1 MTKEEILAAAGY
13 PNTPDGIAA
22 FYNEYDTPDAFFAK
36 HGGSLNHYKPGG
48 EKPWGEMTAKE
59 RAAYLDKKEVLN
71 KKNKKA
77 DAWAKKA
84 ETKSREQAKKEY
96 YKEWVAENYDKGA
109 MNPMF
114 QTAASFTPFG
124 TIPFAM
130 QSAVSAI
137 NNLAQGNYLDAG
149 IDAAFANPLFKGL
162 KGSKQVVPKVKPK
175 LGQMEGLGTSQD
187 VVIPSGKRYG
197 PIATPVFEGKF
208 PQQSFTGNIKGD
220 LFDLRNTGYTDVP
233 SFNKQLNQMMIKAQ
247 FGKRPLETKIGPTN
261 VQKSLI
267 KPENIE
273 YIGNDMPNVMYGHYL
288 DTDLMPGKTKP
299 YTAIQALQSLN
310 PNKYGGPSGAPHNG
324 QPTADQFFNYGSHVN
339 DKLNI
344 PMSNPFYLE
353 EGGAYYGGPTRPYAY
368 GGDITEFCWGGGL
381 PGGPNEMPE
390 MLHGGYHSPM
400 NYGSFPA
407 VEWGGALD
415 ASNEDEFP
423 MMDDGGSNLAKIIKA
438 ASKKM
443 KKTYTAGGKTTIQGG
458 NQNYLENKRASFD
471 DAIKNNIYNAFIK
484 EEEKVAMQALNPYA
498 TGMEDMDQTY
508 QAKKGKQKEPDD
520 VPVDFAKTLPDLFP
534 TGRDYSKYLPADI
547 QSQYMMSNA
556 DYAKMADLNQR
567 LKDKTFNL
575 TNFEGTPEWGAM
587 ARLLG
592 KTGRKM
598 FGPKSVTYKFTGKGI
613 KQVPVKDTELN
624 LPGFEKQRQ
633 QGATPSQLMNDYYNQ
648 GSTEFEDT
656 AGTGSRNMIEPEN
669 MQMRKGQM
677 PDGLKESSYMRSLM
691 LKKNPLMQEYLQD
704 YDNNEFQDK
713 ASDQNI
719 QFDPYLINNA
729 QNVYENYMRSKQGF
743 GQKKYGG
750 ILGKY
755 QMAGQVTPEQYYE
768 LEKMY
773 KAAQAANVANPGK
786 MNEAT
791 GAFQQRY
798 HELYPERAQE
808 IIQSRGQATTKG
820 KGLAPGQQ
828 FSLESNVDKYFG
840 PTTEKYWQSI
850 EQPQG
855 AMAQPGSVT
864 GTYPQLQDMNVPDTG
879 MNLNFK
885 SPASTPNLAAST
897 KPSTLGTGANL
908 QGPNEPDTNIG
919 NLNLASA
926 QGVKPTKD
934 EILAKKAGMDMKPL
948 QKGKPEL
955 TGPTDTE
962 VGPEE
967 TIESKVKRKTKGI
980 GKAIAQYAPGAANWL
995 ASNLEKKPKLD
1006 PMQNQPIVLG
1016 NRGDYRDA
1024 EGMGEFRPDQQVPVQ
1039 FPGGYGAYRTKF
1051 GGALPQALSG
1061 LEIKMQPGLYG
1072 TNGNRQF
1079 SLPTQ
1084 VDSQRFSQQPT
1095 EVRNSLTAVPRDQAN
1110 LEAEG
1115 GETALVNID
1124 GIPAH
1129 FKISGK
1135 RHSQGGV
1142 PLDLPDNS
1150 FIYSDTAS
1158 MKIKDPNILAQF
1170 GMAPKKGGYTPAE
1183 IAKKYDINK
1192 YRKIL
1197 SNPNSEDLERKTAEA
1212 MIANNNMKLAKL
1224 AMAQESLKGFPQ
1236 GIPVVAMPYM
1246 IANDIDPAMYAPT
1259 QAQEEQP
1266 DADMGVQRYGG
1277 NIISQFPTM
1286 RYGGLTEYQK
1296 AGQTTDDLYGFSQTN
1311 KNIDKMLEV
1320 QTLQK
1325 QKEGKEKY
1333 YKNYNKAM
1341 YTAEKQH
1348 EFLKNQVDKNLKTIA
1363 DKYKEAI
1370 EQIRRDNTYN
1380 GRVRLD
1386 ETALEKIKGLQE
1398 NINKTVETYK
1408 TFKNK
1413 LSDPTAVIN
1422 KEDIPYDFVY
1432 KPMAGPNSSVIGYED
1447 IIKNQRV
1454 LQSRHERQNPKDFK
1468 NNPQLQNQIMQGMG
1482 VVDPY
1487 TFKPVKNKYHMMPS
1501 PIPGGERMFAE
1512 EIPVEEDV
1520 VVEQTTKP
1528 ATKNVEVKKKPA
1540 AKANTKTES
1549 KFNWVD

>member
-1 MTKEEILAAAGY
+1 MTKQEILAAAGY
-13 PNTPDGIAA
+13 PNTPEGIAA
-22 FYNEYDTPDAFFAK
+22 FYNEYGTPDAFFAK
-36 HGGSLNHYKPGG
+36 HGGSL
-48 EKPWGEMTAKE
+48 
-59 RAAYLDKKEVLN
+59 
-71 KKNKKA
+71 
-77 DAWAKKA
+77 
-84 ETKSREQAKKEY
+84 
-96 YKEWVAENYDKGA
+96 
-109 MNPMF
+109 
-114 QTAASFTPFG
+114 
-124 TIPFAM
+124 
-130 QSAVSAI
+130 
-137 NNLAQGNYLDAG
+137 
-149 IDAAFANPLFKGL
+149 
-162 KGSKQVVPKVKPK
+162 
-175 LGQMEGLGTSQD
+175 
-187 VVIPSGKRYG
+187 
-197 PIATPVFEGKF
+197 
-208 PQQSFTGNIKGD
+208 
-220 LFDLRNTGYTDVP
+220 
-233 SFNKQLNQMMIKAQ
+233 
-247 FGKRPLETKIGPTN
+247 
-261 VQKSLI
+261 
-267 KPENIE
+267 
-273 YIGNDMPNVMYGHYL
+273 
-288 DTDLMPGKTKP
+288 
-299 YTAIQALQSLN
+299 
-310 PNKYGGPSGAPHNG
+310 SGAPHNG

-344 PMSNPFYLE
+344 PMSNPFFLKQ
-353 EGGAYYGGPTRPYAY
+353 GGTYYGGPTRPYTY

-415 ASNEDEFP
+415 ASNEDAYP
-423 MMDDGGSNLAKIIKA
+423 MMDDGGNNLVKIIKA

-443 KKTYTAGGKTTIQGG
+443 KKTYAAGGKTTIQGG
-458 NQNYLENKRASFD
+458 NQNYLENKKASFD
-471 DAIKNNIYNAFIK
+471 DAIKNNVYNAFIK

-534 TGRDYSKYLPADI
+534 TGRDYSQYLPANI

-567 LKDKTFNL
+567 IKAGTFKLNE
-575 TNFEGTPEWGAM
+575 NGFEGTPEWGAM

-656 AGTGSRNMIEPEN
+656 AGMSTNKLPEEKIPQYKYRNLNLPPVYNE
-669 MQMRKGQM
+669 
-677 PDGLKESSYMRSLM
+677 DGYGTEYEDRANLSDQYIQKQSALPTDDNSLM
-691 LKKNPLMQEYLQD
+691 ENVKGYYSPFAEFFTPSGYGPGYADENVQLDPSKLRTSTDTATARKMQQLIKN
-704 YDNNEFQDK
+704 
-713 ASDQNI
+713 
-719 QFDPYLINNA
+719 
-729 QNVYENYMRSKQGF
+729 
-743 GQKKYGG
+743 KKYGG
-750 ILGKY
+750 GLGKY

-786 MNEAT
+786 MSEAT

-850 EQPQG
+850 QQPPG

-948 QKGKPEL
+948 QKGLDLDGKGKTEL

-980 GKAIAQYAPGAANWL
+980 GKAIGQYAPGAANWL

-1006 PMQNQPIVLG
+1006 PMQQQPIVLG

-1039 FPGGYGAYRTKF
+1039 FPGGIGAYRTKF

-1135 RHSQGGV
+1135 RHSKGGV

-1197 SNPNSEDLERKTAEA
+1197 SDPNSEDLERKTAES

-1277 NIISQFPTM
+1277 NIISQFRSM
-1286 RYGGLTEYQK
+1286 KYGGLPMAQAGASADPYGEREWAKEYQNVK
-1296 AGQTTDDLYGFSQTN
+1296 KQIN
-1311 KNIDKMLEV
+1311 KSKQEEAYN
-1320 QTLQK
+1320 LQK
-1325 QKEGKEKY
+1325 EEAYNLQKAMDEVKYKKKQLLENLKDINSNIIKYEKTSLASNLDQNHKLSLLSDKNATIEKLKKIDVLLKDMITPGKVVTSEN
-1333 YKNYNKAM
+1333 YKNAG
-1341 YTAEKQH
+1341 
-1348 EFLKNQVDKNLKTIA
+1348 LGKNPF
-1363 DKYKEAI
+1363 
-1370 EQIRRDNTYN
+1370 
-1380 GRVRLD
+1380 
-1386 ETALEKIKGLQE
+1386 
-1398 NINKTVETYK
+1398 YK
-1408 TFKNK
+1408 TF
-1413 LSDPTAVIN
+1413 A
-1422 KEDIPYDFVY
+1422 IPGAT
-1432 KPMAGPNSSVIGYED
+1432 PEN
-1447 IIKNQRV
+1447 
-1454 LQSRHERQNPKDFK
+1454 FK

-1482 VVDPY
+1482 AVDPY
-1487 TFKPVKNKYHMMPS
+1487 TFKPVKYSIMPT

-1528 ATKNVEVKKKPA
+1528 VTKNVEVKKTPA
-1540 AKANTKTES
+1540 AKTNTKTES

>member
-36 HGGSLNHYKPGG
+36 HGGSL
-48 EKPWGEMTAKE
+48 
-59 RAAYLDKKEVLN
+59 
-71 KKNKKA
+71 
-77 DAWAKKA
+77 
-84 ETKSREQAKKEY
+84 
-96 YKEWVAENYDKGA
+96 
-109 MNPMF
+109 
-114 QTAASFTPFG
+114 
-124 TIPFAM
+124 
-130 QSAVSAI
+130 
-137 NNLAQGNYLDAG
+137 
-149 IDAAFANPLFKGL
+149 
-162 KGSKQVVPKVKPK
+162 
-175 LGQMEGLGTSQD
+175 
-187 VVIPSGKRYG
+187 
-197 PIATPVFEGKF
+197 
-208 PQQSFTGNIKGD
+208 
-220 LFDLRNTGYTDVP
+220 
-233 SFNKQLNQMMIKAQ
+233 
-247 FGKRPLETKIGPTN
+247 
-261 VQKSLI
+261 
-267 KPENIE
+267 
-273 YIGNDMPNVMYGHYL
+273 
-288 DTDLMPGKTKP
+288 
-299 YTAIQALQSLN
+299 
-310 PNKYGGPSGAPHNG
+310 SGAPHNG

-344 PMSNPFYLE
+344 PMSNPFFLKQ
-353 EGGAYYGGPTRPYAY
+353 GGTYYGGPTRPYAY
-368 GGDITEFCWGGGL
+368 GGGL
-381 PGGPNEMPE
+381 PGGANEMPE

-415 ASNEDEFP
+415 ASNEDAYP
-423 MMDDGGSNLAKIIKA
+423 MMEDGGLKQFLKSVSKA
-438 ASKKM
+438 RKKAY
-443 KKTYTAGGKTTIQGG
+443 KEGGKTTIQGG
-458 NQNYLENKRASFD
+458 NQNFLQNRRAAFD
-471 DAIKNNIYNAFIK
+471 DALKNNVYNAFIQ
-484 EEEKVAMQALNPYA
+484 EEEKAAMQAMNPYA
-498 TGMEDMDQTY
+498 TGMEDQDMEY
-508 QAKKGKQKEPDD
+508 QARKGKQKEPDD
-520 VPVDFAKTLPDLFP
+520 VPVDFRKVLPDLLP
-534 TGRDYSKYLPADI
+534 VGRDYSQYIPADI

-624 LPGFEKQRQ
+624 LPGLEKQRQ

-656 AGTGSRNMIEPEN
+656 AGMSTSKLPEEKIPQYKYRNLNLPAAYNE
-669 MQMRKGQM
+669 
-677 PDGLKESSYMRSLM
+677 DGYGTEYQDRNYSDQYIQKQSLIS
-691 LKKNPLMQEYLQD
+691 P
-704 YDNNEFQDK
+704 YDN
-713 ASDQNI
+713 SDFIKDLDYYFKNKI
-719 QFDPYLINNA
+719 INPNTYLGNMPSANPA
-729 QNVYENYMRSKQGF
+729 YNWTGLS
-743 GQKKYGG
+743 KKYGG
-750 ILGKY
+750 ILSKY
-755 QMAGQVTPEQYYE
+755 QGGGLTQEQYDELMRMYTAAEQASQSGGKKNQATLDFQRAFHDNPETKKIAERLLQERQAANNPTTLGKTLGAGKMYSLPSNEDSYFGQTTKQYLSE
-768 LEKMY
+768 LEKL
-773 KAAQAANVANPGK
+773 KPQTQPAATP
-786 MNEAT
+786 
-791 GAFQQRY
+791 
-798 HELYPERAQE
+798 
-808 IIQSRGQATTKG
+808 
-820 KGLAPGQQ
+820 AP
-828 FSLESNVDKYFG
+828 
-840 PTTEKYWQSI
+840 
-850 EQPQG
+850 
-855 AMAQPGSVT
+855 VT
-864 GTYPQLQDMNVPDTG
+864 GTYSQLQDMNVPDTG

-908 QGPNEPDTNIG
+908 QGPNELDTGISG

-934 EILAKKAGMDMKPL
+934 EIRAKNAGMDMKPL

-980 GKAIAQYAPGAANWL
+980 GKAIGQYAPGAANWL

-1039 FPGGYGAYRTKF
+1039 FPGGIGAYRTKF

-1084 VDSQRFSQQPT
+1084 IDSQKYAQQPT

-1197 SNPNSEDLERKTAEA
+1197 SNPNSESLERKTAEA

-1246 IANDIDPAMYAPT
+1246 MANNIDPTMYMPT
-1259 QAQEEQP
+1259 QGQEEQP

-1277 NIISQFPTM
+1277 NIIAQYPTM
-1286 RYGGLTEYQK
+1286 RYGGLPKAQEGKNKVAQPSYDELYARQNKVLQTIQEIRESQGDDAVPEKLKQQYNNYENLITE
-1296 AGQTTDDLYGFSQTN
+1296 LYGNTLAQREQFSDQA
-1311 KNIDKMLEV
+1311 
-1320 QTLQK
+1320 
-1325 QKEGKEKY
+1325 
-1333 YKNYNKAM
+1333 KARE
-1341 YTAEKQH
+1341 ASKARR
-1348 EFLKNQVDKNLKTIA
+1348 KNLG
-1363 DKYKEAI
+1363 I
-1370 EQIRRDNTYN
+1370 EEDSEWVSGSGDRFDEEGNLVQEHGYFDPKSVGDYF
-1380 GRVRLD
+1380 GR
-1386 ETALEKIKGLQE
+1386 
-1398 NINKTVETYK
+1398 
-1408 TFKNK
+1408 
-1413 LSDPTAVIN
+1413 
-1422 KEDIPYDFVY
+1422 
-1432 KPMAGPNSSVIGYED
+1432 IGKRFSGDMTQFAPPPE
-1447 IIKNQRV
+1447 
-1454 LQSRHERQNPKDFK
+1454 S
-1468 NNPQLQNQIMQGMG
+1468 GMG
-1482 VVDPY
+1482 VVENPGKKKVKQFISKLNPANAEGVLDYAANIVNYPLYGMNNLLTGQWESTGNLYTDVALDP
-1487 TFKPVKNKYHMMPS
+1487 TTWFGAKPFTAPVQGAKYAGKLVMQYGPEVAAFIQKYGKRGYEIIEKYGKAGVEAVKKYGKKG
-1501 PIPGGERMFAE
+1501 I
-1512 EIPVEEDV
+1512 DY
-1520 VVEQTTKP
+1520 VVEQAPIVAKKIGEALAKPPVGVYTNIASRGLQGYAQEKEKDKEIGKLQIQNKILEDALLKQASPDNTKVKELTKISPKAELAKKNTVANMQRAEAEYLNTMGALNRFADFKQPTNYQQFASGFPQYERPVVAPAAPVVMQPAPASKP
-1528 ATKNVEVKKKPA
+1528 ATKNIEVKKTPA
-1540 AKANTKTES
+1540 AKTKITVQKPKEEEIDWS
-1549 KFNWVD
+1549 KYKE